1 MTQGAGTRLRKT
13 AGAAAAVTGLMLSAG
28 TLAASPAWA
37 VPTLTPLIFLTEKP
51 AVQQLGD
58 VVGIEYT
65 IENPNASGTGNA
77 LSGVRFTDTLPAGLQ
92 FQPGTLATACGAGV
106 AAHLGRLSAS
116 GITLAADTS
125 CAIEIDAVTTAGG
138 AQANSVTVTSDQ
150 GPGNTAT
157 ATVDVIAPLSFAQ
170 NISPTW
176 IPPGISARLS
186 FAIGNSDDTARKA
199 VGFADPLP
207 SGLRVAS
214 PNHLTGSCGDGTI
227 SAAAGGSTISL
238 TGATLGSARNCS
250 FSVTVTGTSI
260 GARQNTAG
268 PISSKEGGQR
278 SNPSW
283 FVRGGAGIDPANG
296 RVYRANSGSGT
307 IACASLDAAGTG
319 VTSTC
324 RRSPSISRKASP
336 STSPAGGGHGADPGV
351 PRAAQVAVR
360 HEAPAVSGGPTTGSV
375 LRCGTG
381 SWAADQLGAF
391 LYQSPQS
398 FSYGWSRNGTVIAG
412 AAKSSLTARLAGCYR
427 CTVTAS
433 NGAGSASQQSSARP
447 AEAAPAS
454 AGDRGRGG
462 ARGRRGR
469 RRAGRRES
477 PQGRPDP
484 AGQAARTVQVG
495 HRGRPASSRQPQG
508 RGVLREQGPAKNV
521 QAAVYGSTNGRGIAV
536 GGGGICGTCEAKS
549 PAAVRANLAKF
560 GYAKVASYPGG
571 PKGGTVACGT
581 EAGLIRCTWVDSG
594 TAGDIVFAGGFAS
607 GVADAAAKTNQIR
620 AVIEH

>member
-106 AAHLGRLSAS
+106 AAHPGP
-116 GITLAADTS
+116 
-125 CAIEIDAVTTAGG
+125 AVRER
-138 AQANSVTVTSDQ
+138 DH
-150 GPGNTAT
+150 
-157 ATVDVIAPLSFAQ
+157 
-170 NISPTW
+170 
-176 IPPGISARLS
+176 ARRRHQLRHRDRR
-186 FAIGNSDDTARKA
+186 GHD
-199 VGFADPLP
+199 DPLP

-307 IACASLDAAGTG
+307 IACASLDGSWHGGYIDMSA
-319 VTSTC
+319 VTVDQPEC
-324 RRSPSISRKASP
+324 
-336 STSPAGGGHGADPGV
+336 
-351 PRAAQVAVR
+351 VAVD
-360 HEAPAVSGGPTTGSV
+360 V
-375 LRCGTG
+375 
-381 SWAADQLGAF
+381 
-391 LYQSPQS
+391 
-398 FSYGWSRNGTVIAG
+398 
-412 AAKSSLTARLAGCYR
+412 
-427 CTVTAS
+427 AS
-433 NGAGSASQQSSARP
+433 
-447 AEAAPAS
+447 
-454 AGDRGRGG
+454 
-462 ARGRRGR
+462 RRG
-469 RRAGRRES
+469 
-477 PQGRPDP
+477 P
-484 AGQAARTVQVG
+484 
-495 HRGRPASSRQPQG
+495 
-508 RGVLREQGPAKNV
+508 
-521 QAAVYGSTNGRGIAV
+521 
-536 GGGGICGTCEAKS
+536 
-549 PAAVRANLAKF
+549 
-560 GYAKVASYPGG
+560 
-571 PKGGTVACGT
+571 
-581 EAGLIRCTWVDSG
+581 RC
-594 TAGDIVFAGGFAS
+594 
-607 GVADAAAKTNQIR
+607 
-620 AVIEH
+620 